1 MKNCFVVSHFRFIVS
16 IPQTHI
22 RVCGGPLSFLFSLL
36 CDVCLFIW
44 GRELVT
50 YVSIYTNV
58 FTAKIQAW
66 VHKGTD
72 NQIFNP
78 INLSKQHNELNISGG
93 SGHGAVLLRAL
104 RWSSIKTQYN
114 NYKLTRETRQGSFLQ
129 AQFFCETAC
138 FVNHNLLDK

>member
-1 MKNCFVVSHFRFIVS
+1 MR

-22 RVCGGPLSFLFSLL
+22 RVCGGPFVFWLILL
-36 CDVCLFIW
+36 CDVCLFIR

-104 RWSSIKTQYN
+104 R
-114 NYKLTRETRQGSFLQ
+114 
-129 AQFFCETAC
+129 
-138 FVNHNLLDK
+138 